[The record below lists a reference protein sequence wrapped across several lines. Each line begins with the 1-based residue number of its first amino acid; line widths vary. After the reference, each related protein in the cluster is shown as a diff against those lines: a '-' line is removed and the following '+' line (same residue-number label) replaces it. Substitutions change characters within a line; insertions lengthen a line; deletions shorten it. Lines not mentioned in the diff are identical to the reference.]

1 MKLFRTISIIIFV
14 TFLFNCSGNT
24 GKDLFKK
31 AKQQIKSK
39 NYSEAMV
46 SFKNIV
52 EKYPKTEEAG
62 KSLFEIANLYKGNV
76 LKDYS
81 KAMVTFKKVVKQFPK
96 SEEARKSLFEIANLY
111 QGKVLKNISSEE
123 SLKNA
128 VKYYKKI
135 FDNFPDSKD
144 ASKALFMAGFT
155 AANDLKNYDEA
166 KKLYNLYLEK
176 FPDGKLVT
184 DAKIELSNLGKSP
197 EEILKGKIKEN
208 KNE

>member
-1 MKLFRTISIIIFV
+1 MILSDICTLDYETEKIEDRPRHPPKPVGAAIILPGKRPKYYAWGHP
-14 TFLFNCSGNT
+14 TENNCT
-24 GKDLFKK
+24 
-31 AKQQIKSK
+31 
-39 NYSEAMV
+39 
-46 SFKNIV
+46 
-52 EKYPKTEEAG
+52 
-62 KSLFEIANLYKGNV
+62 KG
-76 LKDYS
+76 D
-81 KAMVTFKKVVKQFPK
+81 FKKVLKQFPK

-111 QGKVLKNISSEE
+111 QGRVLKNISSEE

-128 VKYYKKI
+128 IKYYKEI
-135 FDNFPDSKD
+135 FDIFPDSKD

-176 FPDGKLVT
+176 FPNGELVT